1 MRKTLFSLLL
11 LLLAS
16 ASLMAGGYQV
26 RLQGTRQT
34 GMGLTGT
41 ALKSG
46 ASDIFYNPG
55 SLGFL
60 GKKFE
65 LNLGGNAIISKISF
79 RDLESDY
86 SAQTDNPVSP
96 PFFFYGAGKLTDK
109 LVMGLGVYTPYG
121 SKTVWPDDWKG
132 RYLIQ
137 NIGLRAYY
145 MQPTI
150 SYQLTDRLGLGA
162 GFIYMYGKAD
172 IQKALP
178 YNDANVNLSGST
190 TAMGFNLGVFF
201 KASDKIN
208 LGLNYRSKIEV
219 SLTDGDATFNIPTSL
234 SAILPQ
240 NNKFSANLPMPAN
253 LDFGVSFQATDKLLL
268 SLELDWVMWGVYDT
282 LTFTFAEKGELLN
295 SKNPRLYSDAYIP
308 RFGLEYTAN
317 EKLTLRAGAYYDK
330 TPTNK
335 DYFNPE
341 TVSLNT
347 MAFTLGFT
355 YKPSDNFK
363 VDFSFAQLF
372 GQEMERAYTP
382 AHFAGKYKSS
392 ATIPGL
398 GITYSF

>member
-1 MRKTLFSLLL
+1 MRKSLFSLLI

-26 RLQGTRQT
+26 RLQGARQT

-65 LNLGGNAIISKISF
+65 FTLGGNAIISKISF

-86 SAQTDNPVSP
+86 TAKTDNPVSP
-96 PFFFYGAGKLTDK
+96 PFFVYGAGKLTDK
-109 LVMGLGVYTPYG
+109 LVLGLGVYTPYG

-145 MQPTI
+145 FQPTL
-150 SYQLTDRLGLGA
+150 SYQLTDNLGFGA
-162 GFIYMYGKAD
+162 GFIYMFGKAD

-178 YNDANVNLSGST
+178 YNDSYVNLSGST
-190 TAMGFNLGVFF
+190 TAMGFNLGVFY
-201 KASDKIN
+201 KPVEKVNI
-208 LGLNYRSKIEV
+208 GLNFRSKIDVNLE
-219 SLTDGDATFNIPTSL
+219 DGDATFTIPQSI
-234 SAILPQ
+234 SAILPAQ
-240 NNKFSANLPMPAN
+240 NKFSAGLPMPAN
-253 LDFGVSFQATDKLLL
+253 LDFGVAVQATDRLLV
-268 SLELDWVMWGVYDT
+268 SVELDWVMWGVYDT
-282 LTFTFAEKGELLN
+282 LTFTFKEKGELLN
-295 SKNPRLYSDAYIP
+295 SKNPRLYSDTYIP
-308 RFGLEYTAN
+308 RVGVEYKASD
-317 EKLTLRAGAYYDK
+317 KLTLRAGAYYDT

-341 TVSLNT
+341 TVSLT
-347 MAFTLGFT
+347 TTAFTLGFS
-355 YKPSDNFK
+355 YKPTDNLK

-372 GQEMERAYTP
+372 GQESEKAYVP
-382 AHFAGKYKSS
+382 ANFAGKYKTS

-398 GITYSF
+398 GITYCF